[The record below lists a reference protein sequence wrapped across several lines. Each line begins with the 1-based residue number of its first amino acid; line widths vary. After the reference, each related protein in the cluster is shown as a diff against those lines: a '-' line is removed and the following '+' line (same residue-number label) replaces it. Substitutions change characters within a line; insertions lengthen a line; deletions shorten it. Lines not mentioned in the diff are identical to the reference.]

1 MVRRDRSNRD
11 YHAFIRCRYNVSP
24 ALICGFEPLRNSTQF
39 PPLQVTDGT
48 RGLQLEGNS
57 SGTPRMPFTGR
68 ATATNTGI
76 ADALGRTG
84 SKSANCCERVNSGD
98 GFSQPAPL
106 LLSENDQATRV
117 RTGVSAVAPHR
128 RSQPDDG
135 IPKCLRRP
143 PAAPRPAC
151 PRSAIEFKVDLTDQT
166 EPCFRLYPSGV
177 P

>member
-1 MVRRDRSNRD
+1 
-11 YHAFIRCRYNVSP
+11 
-24 ALICGFEPLRNSTQF
+24 
-39 PPLQVTDGT
+39 
-48 RGLQLEGNS
+48 
-57 SGTPRMPFTGR
+57 MPFTGR

-106 LLSENDQATRV
+106 LLSENDQATRM

-143 PAAPRPAC
+143 PAASQAAC
-151 PRSAIEFKVDLTDQT
+151 PRSAI
-166 EPCFRLYPSGV
+166 
-177 P
+177 